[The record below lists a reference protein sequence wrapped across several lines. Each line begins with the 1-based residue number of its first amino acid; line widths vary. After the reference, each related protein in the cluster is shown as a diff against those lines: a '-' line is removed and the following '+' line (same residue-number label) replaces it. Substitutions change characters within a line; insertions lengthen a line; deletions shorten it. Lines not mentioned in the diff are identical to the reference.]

1 MTKLIYKDETYAV
14 VGAAM
19 EVYNTLRDGFLEAV

>member
-1 MTKLIYKDETYAV
+1 MPELLFKDETYAI

-19 EVYNTLRDGFLEAV
+19 EVYNQLGSGFL